1 MRKIISKIFK
11 TKIYWPILEFKNSI
25 KNFLNPNFPRWRKT
39 LPKRSDISA
48 NFLFVNSNLNIVL
61 DFYYDQVV
69 PNKNS
74 YQERNKKFYDELV
87 IKVDW
92 IENKKTKA
100 EKQLDDIL
108 KKASVESTKD
118 KIDFNQSYDKIY
130 TQYEIVKKN
139 FEQQETTVLNW
150 LIDNRNLFTS

>member
-1 MRKIISKIFK
+1 MINITSKIFK
-11 TKIYWPILEFKNSI
+11 TKVYWPILEFKNSI

-48 NFLFVNSNLNIVL
+48 NFLFVNSNFNIVL
-61 DFYYDQVV
+61 DFYYEQVV

-74 YQERNKKFYDELV
+74 YQERNKNFYDQLV
-87 IKVDW
+87 TNVDW
-92 IENKKTKA
+92 IENKKTKF
-100 EKQLDDIL
+100 EKQLDEIL
-108 KKASVESTKD
+108 KKASGESTKD
-118 KIDFNQSYDKIY
+118 KIDFNESYDKIY

-139 FEQQETTVLNW
+139 FESQETKVLTW

>member
-1 MRKIISKIFK
+1 MSKIISKIFK
-11 TKIYWPILEFKNSI
+11 TKIYWPILEVKNSI

-48 NFLFVNSNLNIVL
+48 NFLFVNSNFNIVL
-61 DFYYDQVV
+61 DFYYEQVV

-74 YQERNKKFYDELV
+74 YQERNKNFYDQLV
-87 IKVDW
+87 TNVDW
-92 IENKKTKA
+92 IENKKTKT

-108 KKASVESTKD
+108 KKASNESTKN
-118 KIDFNQSYDKIY
+118 KIDFNESYDKIY
-130 TQYEIVKKN
+130 TQYDIVKKN
-139 FEQQETTVLNW
+139 FERQETTVLNW